1 MRSGAGGSHAPPPSF
16 ALSVVVLHAY
26 TPWTTSTGAPL
37 HRTDAASVQYL
48 VNQSTAAGMTNADGN
63 VIITADSDPMKALQG
78 AALAW
83 SSIPTAAVS
92 FLPLQTTSAV
102 NDRADNQHVIV
113 FLDTPEIRS
122 VVGSAL
128 AVTVV
133 SFFSDGSIVDADI
146 LFNPTVA
153 FSTTLAPN
161 TYDLQSVA
169 THEMGHALGAN
180 HSGVL
185 SATMF
190 YGVQAQINSPSAL
203 SADDVAFLTSAYPG
217 PGSADSYGVI
227 SGTVSLTTGQPVL
240 GAFLVAADPVTGVT
254 VGGFSSLNDGTYS
267 FKVPRGS
274 YLLYAEPL
282 NAEVLPGNLYLT
294 NAQIGQVNTSF
305 QTTFAGGIASPQLV
319 DVTTGQ
325 ASVNIAAA
333 GGAAP
338 FSLLASGTGSVL
350 GSGDFE
356 ISGGPT
362 LADRRPIRGLALIRA
377 RSRFPR
383 SPVRSAPLRSWLDH
397 PAKLGAYRHEHF
409 SERLAPAADD
419 GRCGASDQPERRQR
433 DCGEE
438 FSRGR
443 AVRRLADP
451 ARSIDRT

>member
-1 MRSGAGGSHAPPPSF
+1 MRLLL
-16 ALSVVVLHAY
+16 ALSLSFGVLHAY
-26 TPWTTSTGAPL
+26 TSWTTSTGAAL
-37 HRTDAASVQYL
+37 HRTDAASIQYL

-78 AALAW
+78 AAIAW
-83 SSIPTAAVS
+83 SSVATAAVG
-92 FLPLQTTSAV
+92 FLPLQTTAAV
-102 NDRADNQHVIV
+102 NDRVDARHVIV
-113 FLDTPEIRS
+113 FLDTPETRS

-128 AVTVV
+128 AVTLV

-146 LFNPTVA
+146 LFNPTIT

-190 YGVQAQINSPSAL
+190 YGVQAQTNSPSAL
-203 SADDVAFLTSAYPG
+203 SADDVAFVTSAYPG
-217 PGSADSYGVI
+217 PGSTDSYGVI

-254 VGGFSSLNDGTYS
+254 VGGFSSLTDGTYS

-294 NAQIGQVNTSF
+294 NAQNGQVNTSF
-305 QTTFAGGIASPQLV
+305 QTTFAAQLV

-325 ASVNIAAA
+325 ASVNIAVAD
-333 GGAAP
+333 GAAP
-338 FSLLASGTGSVL
+338 FSLLASGTGRAL

-362 LADRRPIRGLALIRA
+362 LLTAGQSVDLLLYGPGLD
-377 RSRFPR
+377 S
-383 SPVRSAPLRSWLDH
+383 
-397 PAKLGAYRHEHF
+397 LGAQYEV
-409 SERLAPAADD
+409 RLLGPGLTIRPNSVHIDTNTSVNGSRLLRMTVDVAPQTSPSVASVIVVKNSIAAALS
-419 GRCGASDQPERRQR
+419 GGLLILPQN
-433 DCGEE
+433 
-438 FSRGR
+438 
-443 AVRRLADP
+443 
-451 ARSIDRT
+451 

>member
-1 MRSGAGGSHAPPPSF
+1 MRLLLAL

-26 TPWTTSTGAPL
+26 TPWTTSAGIPL

-63 VIITADSDPMKALQG
+63 VIITADSDPMKALQS
-78 AALAW
+78 AAIAW
-83 SSIPTAAVS
+83 SSVPTAAVR

-102 NDRADNQHVIV
+102 NDQADNRHVIV
-113 FLDTPEIRS
+113 FLDTPDNRS
-122 VVGSAL
+122 LVGSAL

-133 SFFSDGSIVDADI
+133 SFFGDGSIVDADI
-146 LFNPTVA
+146 VFNPTVA

-190 YGVQAQINSPSAL
+190 YGVQAQVNTPSAL

-227 SGTVSLTTGQPVL
+227 SGTVSLTNGQPVF

-254 VGGFSSLNDGTYS
+254 VGGFSSLTDGTYS

-294 NAQIGQVNTSF
+294 NAQNGQVNTSF
-305 QTTFAGGIASPQLV
+305 QTTFAPQLV

-325 ASVNIAAA
+325 ASVNIAVAD
-333 GGAAP
+333 GAAP

-362 LADRRPIRGLALIRA
+362 LLTAGQSVDLLLYGPGLD
-377 RSRFPR
+377 S
-383 SPVRSAPLRSWLDH
+383 
-397 PAKLGAYRHEHF
+397 LGAQYEV
-409 SERLAPAADD
+409 RLLGPGLTLRPNSVHIDTNTSVNGSRLLRMTVDVAPQTSPSVASVIVVKNSVTAALS
-419 GRCGASDQPERRQR
+419 GG
-433 DCGEE
+433 
-438 FSRGR
+438 
-443 AVRRLADP
+443 LLILP
-451 ARSIDRT
+451 AQN

>member
-1 MRSGAGGSHAPPPSF
+1 MRLLLAVSLSAG
-16 ALSVVVLHAY
+16 VLHAY
-26 TPWTTSTGAPL
+26 TPWTTSAGIPL

-48 VNQSTAAGMTNADGN
+48 VNQSTAAGMKNADGD
-63 VIITADSDPMKALQG
+63 VIITPDSDPMKALQS
-78 AALAW
+78 AAIAW
-83 SSIPTAAVS
+83 SSVSTAAVS

-113 FLDTPEIRS
+113 FLDTPDARS

-128 AVTVV
+128 AVTVA
-133 SFFSDGSIVDADI
+133 SFLSDGSIVDADI
-146 LFNPTVA
+146 LFNPTVP
-153 FSTTLAPN
+153 FSTTLAAD

-190 YGVQAQINSPSAL
+190 YGMQAQVNSPSVL
-203 SADDVAFLTSAYPG
+203 SADDAAFITSAYPG
-217 PGSADSYGVI
+217 PGSTDSYGVI
-227 SGTVSLTTGQPVL
+227 SGAVSLTNGQPVL

-254 VGGFSSLNDGTYS
+254 VGGFSSLTDGTYS

-294 NAQIGQVNTSF
+294 NAQNGQVNTSF
-305 QTTFAGGIASPQLV
+305 QTTFATQLV

-325 ASVNIAAA
+325 ASVNIAVAD
-333 GGAAP
+333 GAAP
-338 FSLLASGTGSVL
+338 FSLLASGTGRAL

-362 LADRRPIRGLALIRA
+362 LLTAGQSVDLLLYGPGLD
-377 RSRFPR
+377 S
-383 SPVRSAPLRSWLDH
+383 
-397 PAKLGAYRHEHF
+397 LGAQYEV
-409 SERLAPAADD
+409 RLLGPGLTIRPNSVHIDTNTSVNGSRLLRMTVDVALQTSPTVASVIVVKNSVAAALSGGLLILPA
-419 GRCGASDQPERRQR
+419 Q
-433 DCGEE
+433 
-438 FSRGR
+438 
-443 AVRRLADP
+443 
-451 ARSIDRT
+451 